1 MRRRARARSPPSSSP
16 SGRCEDVPE
25 TPAQVTRCLRAGDGR
40 LRSAPVTRG
49 AGRERGKAAAGDQ
62 LARRTGGQPP
72 VLRAPGLLR
81 PRCRGAP
88 LLRRRRRRCSPA
100 GRAAE
105 PPVPGRS
112 GPSLLACGGPVLAA
126 RRSQRGT
133 RGSCAPRSRKSGQCL
148 EGSVAAGSSSHPIH
162 SFIPGRVR
170 RQVGGG
176 CRDSVRSIDFF
187 FFFFFIPAVLS
198 PLEAQLSTA
207 GLSFSPVHA
216 TRHMPECGSAGG
228 GLRVQRSAPPELS
241 PVPARRPRT
250 RARAIPATPR
260 QGPGA
265 AVPQRR
271 RNGRDGA
278 AAPRGRVSAA
288 AAGLG
293 HRAGLLSN

>member
-1 MRRRARARSPPSSSP
+1 MHLVYSAPGAEALPSS
-16 SGRCEDVPE
+16 GDAGGGA
-25 TPAQVTRCLRAGDGR
+25 AQRDAP
-40 LRSAPVTRG
+40 RSR
-49 AGRERGKAAAGDQ
+49 
-62 LARRTGGQPP
+62 
-72 VLRAPGLLR
+72 
-81 PRCRGAP
+81 RCRGARAP
-88 LLRRRRRRCSPA
+88 HCSPA
-100 GRAAE
+100 GGRCSPPAGASAE
-105 PPVPGRS
+105 PEG
-112 GPSLLACGGPVLAA
+112 AA
-126 RRSQRGT
+126 RP
-133 RGSCAPRSRKSGQCL
+133 AAASRDNVWRARWRQ
-148 EGSVAAGSSSHPIH
+148 VARPIPFIH
-162 SFIPGRVR
+162 SFPAGLGGRWAAGAGTR
-170 RQVGGG
+170 FGP
-176 CRDSVRSIDFF
+176 STFFF

-265 AVPQRR
+265 AVPRRR